1 LAFIFERFNHIAK
14 RSKSL
19 AKHSPQNERRAPCYL
34 LPADKPNRLITQGML
49 NPCTKIENAT
59 TANET
64 AMIEPRS
71 GTFTGSANASA
82 SASAPRNPP
91 QTRTC

>member
-1 LAFIFERFNHIAK
+1 
-14 RSKSL
+14 
-19 AKHSPQNERRAPCYL
+19 
-34 LPADKPNRLITQGML
+34 ML